1 MTKRRD
7 KHNLLND
14 PFAVKDKSDK
24 LKDDNKARMKKR
36 AKGTGKINRS
46 MHLKMEDL

>member
-1 MTKRRD
+1 MRRD
-7 KHNLLND
+7 KHNLLLSPLD
-14 PFAVKDKSDK
+14 TKEKSDK

-46 MHLKMEDL
+46 FHLKESDL